1 MGFINNFALR
11 STSNFMIGRPFI
23 PSLNLEGNSEEIFIS
38 CAYVYISMI
47 FYLGRIPFG
56 WNLVGC
62 NAVGV
67 EFRVGGILYGW
78 NLVWVESYGWNPVWV
93 EFRVGGIQCGC
104 SPVGWN
110 PIGWNF
116 MGGISWVETRGWNP
130 MGGISLGGIPRGWNS
145 AGCNSMGGI
154 PRGWNTTVTEKYIH
168 LIR

>member
-1 MGFINNFALR
+1 MGFNNNFALR
-11 STSNFMIGRPFI
+11 SPSNFMMGRPFI

-38 CAYVYISMI
+38 CVYVYISMI

-110 PIGWNF
+110 PIGWNSAWVEF
-116 MGGISWVETRGWNP
+116 HGWKPVGGILWVESRW
-130 MGGISLGGIPRGWNS
+130 MEFCLGGIRLGGIPWVEFR
-145 AGCNSMGGI
+145 AGGI
-154 PRGWNTTVTEKYIH
+154 PRSP
-168 LIR
+168 L